1 MFNSTSTYSLDK
13 LDFFEAEQLFIRK
26 SNGIWTNLFCFILQK
41 HNKFITKQNKMEVLS
56 SISDFIWNDDFWLPE
71 GFTWKDLEIT
81 PGGVR
86 KPQFADLYYVPIIAL
101 FLVLVRIIFER

>member
-1 MFNSTSTYSLDK
+1 
-13 LDFFEAEQLFIRK
+13 
-26 SNGIWTNLFCFILQK
+26 
-41 HNKFITKQNKMEVLS
+41 MEVLS

-86 KPQFADLYYVPIIAL
+86 KPQFGDLYYVPVIAL
-101 FLVLVRIIFER
+101 FLVLIRIIFER